1 MTAITATLQSFFTDR
16 LTSQRQASAH
26 TIASYRDTVRSVPAV
41 HASPHRQGA
50 ISAGLG

>member
-26 TIASYRDTVRSVPAV
+26 TIASYRDTLRLFRVCCTN
-41 HASPHRQGA
+41 G
-50 ISAGLG
+50 